1 MQLEREAIQWHLSF
15 MRYMQYLQPTTWTE
29 YVMDLVERFGVNF
42 DDPMEEIK
50 KVRQTESVREYQAT
64 FDRHLTRVSLS
75 QENAISCFLRGLK
88 HDLNFAVKITNPT
101 TLSQVE
107 EITEEKEGFGESEG
121 AELELNQPM
130 EQMEISIHALNGS
143 LGYRTLKVTGYHSK
157 KLLHILVDTCSSHNF
172 IDPELV
178 QKVGMPYQGD
188 YASISSCIQMAT

>member
-1 MQLEREAIQWHLSF
+1 MRFTRDDLRSWLFKIEQYFSMEMVVTEEKIEVAAMQLEREAIQWHLSF

-75 QENAISCFLRGLK
+75 QENAISYFLRGLK

-101 TLSQVE
+101 TLSQVYKAARTQE
-107 EITEEKEGFGESEG
+107 AYLAAIR
-121 AELELNQPM
+121 QPFSFSPT
-130 EQMEISIHALNGS
+130 QNTTTRII
-143 LGYRTLKVTGYHSK
+143 YR
-157 KLLHILVDTCSSHNF
+157 
-172 IDPELV
+172 P
-178 QKVGMPYQGD
+178 
-188 YASISSCIQMAT
+188 